1 MFLEANM
8 TTKERILTAINKVQ
22 PLDDYIDEDVIY
34 TQKYGFSATNM
45 VYILLEL
52 QNDFNFKITDDF
64 VDAMENCTFAQ
75 LESLLEQYSGKAA

>member
-1 MFLEANM
+1 M